1 MNVSYEA
8 FTDSGQCEQDR
19 NRRAD
24 SLNGYIVNESE
35 DEASSPDIPKA
46 VSPIDPRLHNFI
58 LSRRFAIKRRARRN
72 KAKKIAEASLL
83 GCKKGG
89 KLRGVLTKFPDI
101 GNKIEE
107 YVRNRNVGAD

>member
-8 FTDSGQCEQDR
+8 FTASEQCEQDR
-19 NRRAD
+19 NRLAD
-24 SLNGYIVNESE
+24 SLNGYIVSESE
-35 DEASSPDIPKA
+35 DEASNPDIPKA

-83 GCKKGG
+83 GCKKGE
-89 KLRGVLTKFPDI
+89 KLRVLTKFPDI
-101 GNKIEE
+101 GNKIE